1 MNPRAVRT
9 VRFLLTGLGNVG
21 VPLLEILQSRA
32 SLLMERYRLELLPV
46 GLADSG
52 GAAVSPNGLDIGAVL
67 AVKRARH
74 SVASLPVVGRPGL
87 SGRDLVREVKAD
99 LLLEA
104 TPTSF
109 QDGQP
114 GLDITRDALSRG
126 MAAVLASKGP
136 LVLGFQEL
144 ARLSDLESPGRPP
157 LRFSAAV
164 GASMPLVNVGRRDL
178 ALGKLGRFEGVLN
191 STSHLLLCRM
201 AEGRTYEAALAE
213 AQALG
218 IAETDPTLDV
228 DGWDTAGKLVIL
240 ANSVMRVPT
249 MLKDVSVTGMRG
261 VTRAE
266 LDAAKA
272 KGGQVLLLARG
283 EPVGGEQW
291 EWSVRPTAVDAAHP
305 LARLGAMEMGAVFR
319 SDLHGVNTVINGEQG
334 ARGTGAAM
342 LKDVLE
348 IFPD

>member
-1 MNPRAVRT
+1 MRT

-52 GAAVSPNGLDIGAVL
+52 GAAVSPTGLDVAAVL

-74 SVASLPVVGRPGL
+74 SVASLPGVGRPGM
-87 SGRDLVREVKAD
+87 SGRALVREVKAD

-104 TPTSF
+104 TPTNLK
-109 QDGQP
+109 DGQP
-114 GLDITRDALSRG
+114 GLDITRDALMRG
-126 MAAVLASKGP
+126 MPAVLASKGP

-157 LRFSAAV
+157 LRFSGAA
-164 GASMPLVNVGRRDL
+164 GAAMPLVSLGRGDL

-191 STSHLLLCRM
+191 NTSQLLLSRM
-201 AEGRTYEAALAE
+201 SQGHSYDSALKE

-218 IAETDPTLDV
+218 IAEADPALDV
-228 DGWDTAGKLVIL
+228 DGWDTASKLVIL
-240 ANSVMRVPT
+240 ANAVMRVPAV
-249 MLKDVSVTGMRG
+249 LSDVAVTGMRG
-261 VTRAE
+261 VTRE
-266 LDAAKA
+266 QLDTARA

-283 EPVGGEQW
+283 EPLGEERW
-291 EWSVRPTAVDAAHP
+291 EWSVRPTAVDASHP
-305 LARLGAMEMGAVFR
+305 LARLGPMEMGAVFR
-319 SDLHGVNTVINGEQG
+319 SDLHGVNTLINAEQG

>member
-1 MNPRAVRT
+1 MRT

-21 VPLLEILQSRA
+21 VPLLEILRSRA

-52 GAAVSPNGLDIGAVL
+52 GAAVSPTGLDVAAVL

-74 SVASLPVVGRPGL
+74 SVASLPGVGRPGM
-87 SGRDLVREVKAD
+87 SGRALVREVKAD

-104 TPTSF
+104 TPTNLK
-109 QDGQP
+109 DGQP
-114 GLDITRDALSRG
+114 GLDITRDALMRG
-126 MAAVLASKGP
+126 MPAVLASKGP

-157 LRFSAAV
+157 LRFSGAA
-164 GASMPLVNVGRRDL
+164 GAAMPLVSLGRGDL

-191 STSHLLLCRM
+191 NTSQLLLSRM
-201 AEGRTYEAALAE
+201 SQGQSYDAALKE

-218 IAETDPTLDV
+218 IAEADPALDV
-228 DGWDTAGKLVIL
+228 DGWDTASKLVIL
-240 ANSVMRVPT
+240 ANAVMRVPAV
-249 MLKDVSVTGMRG
+249 LSDVAVTGMRG
-261 VTRAE
+261 VTRE
-266 LDAAKA
+266 QLDTARA

-283 EPVGGEQW
+283 EPLGEERW
-291 EWSVRPTAVDAAHP
+291 EWSVRPTAVDASHP
-305 LARLGAMEMGAVFR
+305 LARLGPMEMGAVFR
-319 SDLHGVNTVINGEQG
+319 SDLHGVNTLINAEQG

>member
-1 MNPRAVRT
+1 MSVRAVRT

-46 GLADSG
+46 GVADSG
-52 GAAVSPNGLDIGAVL
+52 GAAVSPNGLDLASVL
-67 AVKRARH
+67 EVKRAKG
-74 SVASLPVVGRPGL
+74 SVASLPGVGRPGM
-87 SGRDLVREVKAD
+87 SGRALVRDVKAD

-104 TPTSF
+104 TPTSLK
-109 QDGQP
+109 DGQP
-114 GLDITRDALSRG
+114 GLDITRDALMRG
-126 MAAVLASKGP
+126 MPAVLASKGP
-136 LVLGFQEL
+136 LVLGYAEL
-144 ARLSDLESPGRPP
+144 AAMSDLESPGRPA
-157 LRFSAAV
+157 LRFSGAA
-164 GASMPLVNVGRRDL
+164 GAAMPLVSLGRGDL

-191 STSHLLLCRM
+191 NTSHLLLCRM
-201 AEGRTYEAALAE
+201 AEGKTYEAALAE

-218 IAETDPTLDV
+218 IAETDPSLDV
-228 DGWDTAGKLVIL
+228 DGWDTASKLVIL
-240 ANSVMRVPT
+240 ANAVMRVPT
-249 MLKDVSVTGMRG
+249 TLKDVSVTGIRG

-266 LDAAKA
+266 LDAARA

-283 EPVGGEQW
+283 EPLGGGKW
-291 EWSVRPTAVDAAHP
+291 EWSVRPTGVDAAHP
-305 LARLGAMEMGAVFR
+305 LSRLGAMEMGAVFR
-319 SDLHGVNTVINGEQG
+319 SDLHGVNTIINAEQG

>member
-1 MNPRAVRT
+1 MSPRAVRT

-52 GAAVSPNGLDIGAVL
+52 GAAVSPHGLDLAAVL
-67 AVKRARH
+67 AVKRARR
-74 SVASLPVVGRPGL
+74 SVASLPGVGRPGM
-87 SGRDLVREVKAD
+87 SGRALVREAKAD

-104 TPTSF
+104 TPTNLK
-109 QDGQP
+109 DGQP
-114 GLDITRDALSRG
+114 GLDITRDALMRG
-126 MAAVLASKGP
+126 MPAVLASKGP
-136 LVLGFQEL
+136 LVLGFREL

-157 LRFSAAV
+157 LRFSGAA
-164 GASMPLVNVGRRDL
+164 GAAMPLVSLGRGDL

-191 STSHLLLCRM
+191 NTSQLLLSRM
-201 AEGRTYEAALAE
+201 SQGQPYDAALKE

-218 IAETDPTLDV
+218 IAETDPALDV
-228 DGWDTAGKLVIL
+228 DGWDTASKLVIL
-240 ANSVMRVPT
+240 ANAVMRVPT
-249 MLKDVSVTGMRG
+249 VLSDVAVTGMRG
-261 VTRAE
+261 VTRE
-266 LDAAKA
+266 QLDAARA
-272 KGGQVLLLARG
+272 MGGQVLLLARG
-283 EPVGGEQW
+283 EPLGEDRW

-305 LARLGAMEMGAVFR
+305 LARLGPMEMGAVFR
-319 SDLHGVNTVINGEQG
+319 SDLHGVNTIINAEQG

>member
-1 MNPRAVRT
+1 MSPRAVRT

-21 VPLLEILQSRA
+21 VPLLEILRSRA

-52 GAAVSPNGLDIGAVL
+52 GAAVSPTGLDVAAVL

-74 SVASLPVVGRPGL
+74 SVASLPGVGRPGM
-87 SGRDLVREVKAD
+87 SGRALVREVKAD

-104 TPTSF
+104 TPTNLK
-109 QDGQP
+109 DGQP
-114 GLDITRDALSRG
+114 GLDITRDALMRG
-126 MAAVLASKGP
+126 MPAVLASKGP

-157 LRFSAAV
+157 LRFSGAA
-164 GASMPLVNVGRRDL
+164 GAAMPLVSLGRGDL

-191 STSHLLLCRM
+191 NTSQLLLSRM
-201 AEGRTYEAALAE
+201 SQGQSYDAALKE

-218 IAETDPTLDV
+218 IAEADPALDV
-228 DGWDTAGKLVIL
+228 DGWDTASKLVIL
-240 ANSVMRVPT
+240 ANAVMRVPAV
-249 MLKDVSVTGMRG
+249 LSDVAVTGMRG
-261 VTRAE
+261 VTRE
-266 LDAAKA
+266 QLDTARA

-283 EPVGGEQW
+283 EPLGEERW
-291 EWSVRPTAVDAAHP
+291 EWSVRPTAVDASHP
-305 LARLGAMEMGAVFR
+305 LARLGPMEMGAVFR
-319 SDLHGVNTVINGEQG
+319 SDLHGVNTLINAEQG

>member
-52 GAAVSPNGLDIGAVL
+52 GAAVAPHGLDIGEVL

-74 SVASLPVVGRPGL
+74 SVASLPVVGRPGM
-87 SGRDLVREVKAD
+87 SGRQLVRDVKAD

-109 QDGQP
+109 KDGQP
-114 GLDITRDALSRG
+114 GLDITRDALMRG

-144 ARLSDLESPGRPP
+144 ASLSDLESPGRPP

-164 GASMPLVNVGRRDL
+164 GGAMPLVNVGRRDL
-178 ALGKLGRFEGVLN
+178 ALGKMGRFEGVLN

-201 AEGRTYEAALAE
+201 AEGKSYEAALAE

-218 IAETDPTLDV
+218 IAEADPTLDV
-228 DGWDTAGKLVIL
+228 DGWDTTGKLIIL
-240 ANSVMRVPT
+240 ANAVMRVRT
-249 MLKDVSVTGMRG
+249 TLKDVSVTGMRG

-283 EPVGGEQW
+283 EPLGGERW
-291 EWSVRPTAVDAAHP
+291 EWSVRPTAVDASHP
-305 LARLGAMEMGAVFR
+305 LARLGATELGAVFR
-319 SDLHGVNTVINGEQG
+319 SDLHGVHTLITGEQG
-334 ARGTGAAM
+334 SRGTSAAM
-342 LKDVLE
+342 LRDVLE